1 MSSKIKDLEG
11 HVRSSKLYVNRQKEN
26 GGGMEE
32 RKRGGGTKGGGGGDW
47 AIVGKITIYF
57 F

>member
-26 GGGMEE
+26 GGGDGGEK
-32 RKRGGGTKGGGGGDW
+32 KRGRHEVGGGGDW